1 MHVTISQHP
10 GANHR
15 RQSSNLKMKK
25 TYLTLASLTLTSLML
40 CMPSCAD
47 NKKDSKPVP
56 AKAKSEKMLQTLPNY
71 RYVDLDTILSRYNL
85 AKDYNEE
92 MLRMQNNAE
101 SQMRQHQNKLQNFAT
116 TVQNKM
122 QNNGYLSE
130 ASYKQDEQTM
140 ANMQNDAQRNYQN
153 LQNNLA
159 QAAEQAQKTIND
171 SINAFIAD
179 YNKTRGYDAI
189 LFKAATLYIN
199 PELDITDEVVEG
211 LNARYNKVK
220 K

>member
-1 MHVTISQHP
+1 M
-10 GANHR
+10 N
-15 RQSSNLKMKK
+15 K
-25 TYLTLASLTLTSLML
+25 TYATLSSLAITGMMLAGAASCDS
-40 CMPSCAD
+40 
-47 NKKDSKPVP
+47 NKQEAKPAT
-56 AKAKSEKMLQTLPNY
+56 AKAKSEKTMQTLPNY

-101 SQMRQHQNKLQNFAT
+101 SQMRQHQNKIQNFAT

-140 ANMQNDAQRNYQN
+140 ANMQNAAQQSMQS
-153 LQNNLA
+153 LQTNIA
-159 QAAEQAQKTIND
+159 KAADQAHTTIND
-171 SINAFIAD
+171 SINAFITD

-189 LFKAATLYIN
+189 LFKGATLYIN
-199 PELDITDEVVEG
+199 PALDITDEVVEG